1 MPKTGM
7 TCTEIREKA
16 VQYAEDRIRKFGFEK
31 IRLTDV
37 AKDLGISHA
46 ALYQH
51 FPDKAAL
58 LESVTD
64 KWLVSADSELEKIIN
79 QHKSA
84 DELIV
89 LWFISLHRIKK
100 DKLSLDPELFKAFD
114 SAADEDK
121 ECIQRHL
128 SNARKQLSDL
138 VVRAMQEGVIKKDS
152 VPKTVEI
159 LFLGTMAFHYP
170 KLVAANLH
178 RNQEQKLKSVL
189 NALLSGLK

>member
-16 VQYAEDRIRKFGFEK
+16 IEYAEERIRRLGFEK
-31 IRLTDV
+31 IRLIDV

-64 KWLVSADSELEKIIN
+64 KWLMAADSELEKVIK
-79 QHKSA
+79 QKKTA
-84 DELIV
+84 AELIV
-89 LWFISLHRIKK
+89 LWFLSLHRIKRK
-100 DKLSLDPELFKAFD
+100 KVSLDPELFKAFD
-114 SAADEDK
+114 TAAEGNK
-121 ECIQRHL
+121 ECIQKHL
-128 SNARKQLSDL
+128 SNAQRQLSDL
-138 VVRAMQEGVIKKDS
+138 VSQAMKEGSIRKDS
-152 VPKTVEI
+152 VPRTVEI

-170 KLVAANLH
+170 KLVALNLQDS
-178 RNQEQKLKSVL
+178 QEQKLKSVL

>member
-7 TCTEIREKA
+7 TCTEIRAKA
-16 VQYAEDRIRKFGFEK
+16 VQYAEERIRKYGFEK
-31 IRLTDV
+31 IRLIDV

-64 KWLVSADSELEKIIN
+64 KWLASADSELEKIVKQN
-79 QHKSA
+79 KSA
-84 DELIV
+84 NELIV
-89 LWFISLHRIKK
+89 LWFLSLHRIKR
-100 DKLSLDPELFKAFD
+100 DKLSIDPELFKAFD
-114 SAADEDK
+114 TAADEKK
-121 ECIQRHL
+121 ECIQKHL
-128 SNARKQLSDL
+128 LNAERQLSDL
-138 VVRAMQEGVIKKDS
+138 VSRAMQEGVIKKDS

-170 KLVAANLH
+170 KLVALNLH
-178 RNQEQKLKSVL
+178 RNQEKKLKSVL